1 MTLVQME
8 SRRVK
13 LSQISLVRT
22 DEIPESVLAFST
34 LTTILSYI
42 RRPRTFSE
50 DAPTKKKHRAHLRV
64 LNALATLL
72 VRDVEDVAITAKVPS
87 GYENLEA
94 IACVGAKDGP
104 TLVQYGALRQIWTWV
119 ATLFTG
125 TAGNPTLVE
134 PGRAKDLKDLNDAG
148 L

>member
-1 MTLVQME
+1 
-8 SRRVK
+8 
-13 LSQISLVRT
+13 
-22 DEIPESVLAFST
+22 
-34 LTTILSYI
+34 
-42 RRPRTFSE
+42 
-50 DAPTKKKHRAHLRV
+50 
-64 LNALATLL
+64 

-94 IACVGAKDGP
+94 IACVGAKDGL

-134 PGRAKDLKDLNDAG
+134 PGRAKDLKDLTDAG